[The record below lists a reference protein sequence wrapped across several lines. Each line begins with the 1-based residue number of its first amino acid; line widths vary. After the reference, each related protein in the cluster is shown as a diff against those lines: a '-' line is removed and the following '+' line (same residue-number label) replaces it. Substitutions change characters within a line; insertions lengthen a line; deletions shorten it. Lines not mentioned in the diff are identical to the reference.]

1 MELAI
6 RVVLIVYEEL
16 HCEGVTTKKWS
27 NFWLPSPQKL
37 GGWGQGW
44 SLSLVFF
51 PPPCQTMA
59 LGSYL
64 DDLNFEGLI
73 FLFLLSKDWKK
84 TPTSSDYTER
94 ASRPVNRTA
103 RSD

>member
-1 MELAI
+1 MVQFLAP
-6 RVVLIVYEEL
+6 
-16 HCEGVTTKKWS
+16 VTTKTGG
-27 NFWLPSPQKL
+27 L
-37 GGWGQGW
+37 GPG
-44 SLSLVFF
+44 LVTFLVFF